1 MGNVVVVGAQWG
13 DEGKGK
19 IVDWLSNRADVVVR
33 FQGGHNAGH
42 TLVIDGVTYKLSL
55 MPSGIVRP
63 GKLSVIGNGVVID
76 PWALVAEIDRLQGQG
91 IDISRENLRIAGNAT
106 LASEPGRDNLV
117 YRALDELRR
126 ELKLRR
132 GLRAVLTKQIP
143 VGRGLGGG
151 SSDAAAA
158 LVALLRLAG
167 RRVEAASLFEI
178 AARLGADVPFFL
190 RGGRALGVGRGDE
203 IYPLP
208 DGARLSLLV
217 VSPSDIAVPTRD
229 AYQWL
234 ARRLTKRPDP
244 TKLFRFCALCWNP
257 QGGALSND
265 FEAAVFPRY
274 SRLAAIKR
282 ELFRQGAA
290 EASLAG
296 SGSAVFGIFR
306 NPAKARRAARAFP
319 KDQVFVCSTV
329 SRAEYRRKM
338 GGPDFA

>member
-1 MGNVVVVGAQWG
+1 MKSVRVPAYAKVNLCLDVLGR
-13 DEGKGK
+13 
-19 IVDWLSNRADVVVR
+19 RADGYHELR
-33 FQGGHNAGH
+33 TIFQTITLHD
-42 TLVIDGVTYKLSL
+42 TLVIEASQDAS
-55 MPSGIVRP
+55 
-63 GKLSVIGNGVVID
+63 ID
-76 PWALVAEIDRLQGQG
+76 
-91 IDISRENLRIAGNAT
+91 LRIAGNSA
-106 LASEPGRDNLV
+106 LAGEPGRDNLV

-126 ELKLRR
+126 ELRLKR
-132 GLRAVLTKQIP
+132 GVRAVLTKRIP

-158 LVALLRLAG
+158 LIALLRLTG
-167 RRVEAASLFEI
+167 KRMEAARLVEI
-178 AARLGADVPFFL
+178 ASRLGADVPFFL
-190 RGGRALGVGRGDE
+190 RGGRALGIGRGDE

-208 DGARLSLLV
+208 DLARRSVLV
-217 VSPSDIAVPTRD
+217 VSPPDLAVPTRN

-234 ARRLTKRPDP
+234 ARRLTKRSDP
-244 TKLFRFCALCWNP
+244 SKLWQFCALCWSP

-282 ELFRQGAA
+282 ELLRQGAA

-319 KDQVFVCSTV
+319 MDQVFVCSTLW
-329 SRAEYRRKM
+329 RAEYRRKM